1 MLPLQCPVNVTLSNT
16 TALSVRDGTTAL
28 AVVGDALGRVLQ
40 QISNQAPEWMS
51 GPAVHEA
58 DPDAGAQATSGVGNT
73 LLGFVAVIGIVA
85 VGALRVWQYRQPGQ
99 RLAEIRAELAAEPPR
114 PARVRQRRHAV
125 DGLVARPQ
133 PAPDGRMNAQTE
145 QERRD
150 QAFIDGSMRGYQD
163 ASAGRTGQLIEITD
177 SEGMSDEVRYF
188 RLGYSIGVESASSYR
203 VAAEDSE

>member
-58 DPDAGAQATSGVGNT
+58 DPDAAAEATMGMDNT
-73 LLGFVAVIGIVA
+73 LLGVFAVGAIA
-85 VGALRVWQYRQPGQ
+85 AAGALRVWQYGRVGH
-99 RLAEIRAELAAEPPR
+99 RLAQVRAELAAEPPR
-114 PARVRQRRHAV
+114 PARVRQRRNAI
-125 DGLVARPQ
+125 DAPAAPGQR
-133 PAPDGRMNAQTE
+133 APDDRVNALME
-145 QERRD
+145 QARRD
-150 QAFIDGSMRGYQD
+150 RAFIEGSTRGYLD

-177 SEGMSDEVRYF
+177 NEGISDEVLYF
-188 RLGYSIGVESASSYR
+188 RQGYRVGIESASSYR
-203 VAAEDSE
+203 DAAEDSE